1 MSKMADFRIL
11 DLWIL
16 ISRNFGSRFQ
26 ILWGINSESWLLFGG
41 ISSTTSSLCFLPI
54 WLPWPEG
61 PLFSFL
67 TENFK
72 TRELAWHSFSLSCSS
87 SLKTVFPTH
96 TVWKIEEFWAN
107 QILRE
112 NNFCCAQLHK
122 NFIINFFKGFQFRSY
137 LSGRFYVKSI
147 LAN

>member
-1 MSKMADFRIL
+1 MSKMAIFTIL
-11 DLWIL
+11 NLWKL
-16 ISRNFGSRFQ
+16 ISRNFGPRFQ

-96 TVWKIEEFWAN
+96 SVKN
-107 QILRE
+107 QRIFEL
-112 NNFCCAQLHK
+112 L
-122 NFIINFFKGFQFRSY
+122 
-137 LSGRFYVKSI
+137 RFYVKTIFVMHNCTKTLLHLMTFHLKLYWMTSNI
-147 LAN
+147 RLYL